1 MEDFKRQNKRI
12 VKRKIFKLGLPIFF
26 LTTTLFSHAQ
36 QGNNIVAH
44 TIKQGETISSIAR
57 LYHTKKDDILR
68 LNNLSDKTI
77 LRIGQK
83 LVIPVGKN
91 VAVNKPEAPQET
103 KIIPNKNQYQIV
115 AGDNL
120 LKIAR
125 QHHVTEQQLMD
136 WNGLK
141 NDKIRAGS
149 FLYVTNPGLTVKE
162 PVLPAPDKK
171 EDKKIDAEVKTAK
184 LETEKKT
191 EPQQIP
197 VVKTTVP
204 EKAPEKEVKT
214 QPIITQPNPVVSV
227 KNGDDFFK
235 KEFATTSNSLEGT
248 SGIFKTIAGLQDK
261 KYYVLLNNVE
271 NGSIVKVSANNK
283 SIYAKVLGPL
293 PDIKEDK
300 DLMLR
305 ISSVAADALGIVD
318 KKFSAKV
325 EF

>member
-1 MEDFKRQNKRI
+1 M
-12 VKRKIFKLGLPIFF
+12 KRKIFKVGLPILF

-44 TIKQGETISSIAR
+44 IIKQGETISSIAR

-149 FLYVTNPGLTVKE
+149 FIFVTNPGLAVNE
-162 PVLPAPDKK
+162 PAPSIKK
-171 EDKKIDAEVKTAK
+171 EDKKINTEVKTVRV
-184 LETEKKT
+184 ETEKKI
-191 EPQQIP
+191 EPQQVP

-204 EKAPEKEVKT
+204 DKAPEKEVKS
-214 QPIITQPNPVVSV
+214 QPIITQPTPVVSV
-227 KNGDDFFK
+227 KNGEDFFK
-235 KEFATTSNSLEGT
+235 KEFATTKNSLEGT

-271 NGSIVKVSANNK
+271 NGSIVKISVNNK

-300 DLMLR
+300 DLTLR
-305 ISSVAADALGIVD
+305 ISSVAADALGIID
-318 KKFSAKV
+318 KKFIAKV